1 MKRANLQRHAY
12 GVQVLLLSS
21 FACNE
26 TVAVAQVPVRFIKR
40 QMQDAYF
47 KISFEIKTA
56 SIPIFS
62 TLKFHSPSDKS
73 LSKSDSSSLVLRRK
87 YKI

>member
-1 MKRANLQRHAY
+1 MRKDQMKRTNLQRHAY

-26 TVAVAQVPVRFIKR
+26 TVVVAQVRFIKR

-62 TLKFHSPSDKS
+62 T
-73 LSKSDSSSLVLRRK
+73 
-87 YKI
+87 